1 MDRFKGKTARP
12 FTLDHGDAHGTFDHS
27 SPAPP
32 PGSVMGQPACS
43 PARATG
49 HRHRAQ
55 RGPDSENGRSVAA
68 ETKQVF
74 TLLVTNKL
82 RRRKNGRKYLNNRS
96 KYWAWERDCPTVRI
110 EKRNKKVILFC
121 RNQARAEAAKKDL
134 EEKTGKKI
142 FEIIIGDVTDAN
154 SVRKA
159 VEEIKEPIDAIV
171 LNAGGVI
178 GKTAAKSTPSGMNQL
193 AATNILGH
201 VDLVEE
207 LIKRDKLRKTVLAV
221 SAEAVP
227 GVKMLGVKRVSMRT
241 SSVDEF
247 AAVLDGSYF
256 GKKFNALQAYAY
268 VKYAETMWTLSMAR
282 KYPKLKFI
290 VVSPGNTKG
299 TQAPNSL
306 PPPMRF
312 MLKYVMMPIVFP
324 LMGGMVHTLEVGAK
338 RFVDAIS
345 DERYKSG
352 VFYASK
358 EGKLSGDMVDQS
370 TFFTDLKNTSFQD
383 NANEAI
389 HHFIN

>member
-1 MDRFKGKTARP
+1 MHEIILITGANAGLGKETAR
-12 FTLDHGDAHGTFDHS
+12 
-27 SPAPP
+27 
-32 PGSVMGQPACS
+32 Q
-43 PARATG
+43 
-49 HRHRAQ
+49 
-55 RGPDSENGRSVAA
+55 VALKDK
-68 ETKQVF
+68 T
-74 TLLVTNKL
+74 
-82 RRRKNGRKYLNNRS
+82 
-96 KYWAWERDCPTVRI
+96 
-110 EKRNKKVILFC
+110 KKVLLFC
-121 RNQARAEAAKKDL
+121 RNQARAEVAKKEL
-134 EEKTGKKI
+134 EAKTGRKV
-142 FEIIIGDVTDAN
+142 FNIIIADVMDQD

-159 VEEIKEPIDAIV
+159 AAEINEPIDSVV

-178 GKTAAKSTPSGMNQL
+178 GKTAAKLTPSGMNQL

-201 VDLVEE
+201 VVLVDE
-207 LIKRDKLRKTVLAV
+207 LIKRGKFRKTVLSV

-227 GVKMLGVKRVSMRT
+227 GVRMLGVKPVSMRT

-256 GKKFNALQAYAY
+256 GNNFNALQAYAY

-282 KYPKLKFI
+282 KYPKLKFV

-299 TQAPNSL
+299 TQVPDSL

-324 LMGGMVHTLEVGAK
+324 MMGDMVHELDAGAK
-338 RFVDAIS
+338 RFVDGIS
-345 DERYKSG
+345 DARYQSG

-358 EGKLSGDMVDQS
+358 EGKLSGDLVDQS

-389 HHFIN
+389 HRFIKQA

>member
-1 MDRFKGKTARP
+1 MNESILITGANIGLGKETARQ
-12 FTLDHGDAHGTFDHS
+12 LALK
-27 SPAPP
+27 
-32 PGSVMGQPACS
+32 Q
-43 PARATG
+43 
-49 HRHRAQ
+49 
-55 RGPDSENGRSVAA
+55 
-68 ETKQVF
+68 ETK
-74 TLLVTNKL
+74 K
-82 RRRKNGRKYLNNRS
+82 
-96 KYWAWERDCPTVRI
+96 I
-110 EKRNKKVILFC
+110 ILFC
-121 RNQARAEAAKKDL
+121 RNPAKAEEAKKDL

-142 FEIIIGDVTDAN
+142 FEIVIGDVSDAN

-159 VEEIKEPIDAIV
+159 VEKIKGPIDAVV
-171 LNAGGVI
+171 LNAGGMV
-178 GKTAAKSTPSGMNQL
+178 GKTAAQITPSGMNNL

-201 VDLVEE
+201 VVLVDE
-207 LIKRDKLRKTVLAV
+207 LLKQDKLKKVVLFI

-227 GVKMLGVKRVSMRT
+227 GVKPLGMKPVSMKT

-247 AAVLDGSYF
+247 AAVLDGSFF
-256 GKKFNALQAYAY
+256 GKKFDVTQAYGY
-268 VKYAETMWTLSMAR
+268 VKYVGTMWTLSMAR

-299 TQAPNSL
+299 TQAPNNL

-324 LMGGMVHTLEVGAK
+324 LMGEMVHTLEVGAK
-338 RFVDAIS
+338 RFCDGIS

-358 EGKLSGDMVDQS
+358 EDKLSGDMVDQS
-370 TFFTDLKNTSFQD
+370 TFFTDLKNTTFQD